1 MKNIEKFTE
10 EIKKQLLNVKLMSN
24 KDIRYKKYYNMKE
37 EEKDKDNPFVI
48 DYYDPYKDDTYFR
61 ILEFN
66 YGYKTINGYVYY
78 IICECPSYNDS
89 EIMEMQIEY
98 WNDGDFHIFAD
109 YTTTEYWGNINN
121 I

>member
-1 MKNIEKFTE
+1 MENIEKFAE
-10 EIKKQLLNVKLMSN
+10 EIKKQLLNVKLMHN
-24 KDIRYKKYYNMKE
+24 KDIRFKKYYNMTE
-37 EEKDKDNPFVI
+37 EEKDDPFGI
-48 DYYDPYKDDTYFR
+48 EYYDPYKDETYFR
-61 ILEFN
+61 ILEFKD
-66 YGYKTINGYVYY
+66 GYKTINGYVYY

-89 EIMEMQIEY
+89 LIFEMQIEY

>member
-1 MKNIEKFTE
+1 MENIENFVE

-24 KDIRYKKYYNMKE
+24 KDIRCKKYYNMKE
-37 EEKDKDNPFVI
+37 EEKDNLFVI
-48 DYYDPYKDDTYFR
+48 DYYDPYKDETYFK
-61 ILEFN
+61 ILEFKD
-66 YGYKTINGYVYY
+66 GYKFINGYVYY

-89 EIMEMQIEY
+89 EILEMKLEY
-98 WNDGDFHIFAD
+98 WKDGDFHIFSD